1 MELHIRLNLD
11 LFKHTVIRERR
22 EKSMTKFMIMIMI
35 MINKSFWQS
44 PMEEKKPLSLE
55 IVFPHNS
62 SQYFFHYTGIL
73 PIIIEKWCLICG
85 RERRKMV

>member
-35 MINKSFWQS
+35 MINKSF
-44 PMEEKKPLSLE
+44 
-55 IVFPHNS
+55 
-62 SQYFFHYTGIL
+62 
-73 PIIIEKWCLICG
+73 
-85 RERRKMV
+85 